1 MLKTNPS
8 PESVLDR
15 QCEQR
20 IAPGYLAAVLQRP
33 DYRVVVFHRG
43 RALMDGTSLAYL
55 APSSLDPAY
64 RDLAGDLLPMGATH
78 VYLGK
83 VGSGQEHRLTPT
95 TDIVLLS
102 LPLDALADDVAEL
115 SWAPQGTAFAGY
127 RDVAH
132 NLNTVDDQVFVEA
145 QAIAHWHAS
154 HVHCPSCGSAT
165 ESQSSGWMR
174 RCTADGTQHFPRTDP
189 AAIVAIVGADDRI
202 LLANNFAWAENRY
215 STVAGFVEAGESAE
229 QAAVREIAE
238 EVGVHLHSLAY
249 VSSQPWPFPRS
260 LMFGY
265 IGYTNDTE
273 ATPDRTEVRATRWF
287 GRAELQ
293 AEILSGQAVISHRA
307 SIARSLIEHW
317 YGGPI
322 LEPDELV

>member
-8 PESVLDR
+8 PEIVLDR

-20 IAPGYLAAVLQRP
+20 TQPGYLAAVLGT
-33 DYRVVVFHRG
+33 DDCRVVVLHKG
-43 RALMDGTSLAYL
+43 RALMEGTSLAYL
-55 APSSLDPAY
+55 DPACLDPAY
-64 RDLAGDLLPMGATH
+64 RDTAGDMLPLGATH

-83 VGSGQEHRLTPT
+83 VGPGQKHKLATA

-102 LPLDALADDVAEL
+102 LPLDVLSENADEL
-115 SWAPQGTAFAGY
+115 SWAPSGTVFAGY
-127 RDVAH
+127 RDVAQ
-132 NLNTVDDQVFVEA
+132 NLNAVDAQVFVEA
-145 QAIAHWHAS
+145 QAVAQWHAS
-154 HVHCPSCGSAT
+154 HVRCPRCGGSTEAQSA
-165 ESQSSGWMR
+165 GWMR
-174 RCTADGTQHFPRTDP
+174 RCTVDGSQHFPRTDP

-202 LLANNFAWAENRY
+202 LLANNFAWNENRY

-249 VSSQPWPFPRS
+249 VSSQAWPFPRS
-260 LMFGY
+260 LMFGFM
-265 IGYTNDTE
+265 GYTNDTQ
-273 ATPDRTEVRATRWF
+273 ATPDRTEVRTVRWF
-287 GRAELQ
+287 EREELQ
-293 AEILSGQAVISHRA
+293 AAVLSGRAVISHRA

-322 LEPDELV
+322 LEPGEQG

>member
-1 MLKTNPS
+1 MLTTNAS
-8 PESVLDR
+8 PVTALDR

-20 IAPGYLAAVLQRP
+20 TTPGYLAAVLETD

-43 RALMDGTSLAYL
+43 RALMDGTNLAYL
-55 APSSLDPAY
+55 DPESIDPAY
-64 RDLAGDLLPMGATH
+64 RDLAGDALPLGGTH

-83 VGSGQEHRLTPT
+83 VRPGQTHRLAAA

-102 LPLDALADDVAEL
+102 LPLNALPEDATEL
-115 SWAPQGTAFAGY
+115 SWAPLGNVFAGY
-127 RDVAH
+127 RDVAQD
-132 NLNTVDDQVFVEA
+132 LNAVDAQVFVEA
-145 QAIAHWHAS
+145 QAVAQWHGS
-154 HVHCPSCGSAT
+154 HVHCPRCGSST
-165 ESQSSGWMR
+165 ESQSAGWMR
-174 RCTADGTQHFPRTDP
+174 RCTADGSQHFPRTDP

-202 LLANNFAWAENRY
+202 LLANNYAWNENRY

-249 VSSQPWPFPRS
+249 VSSQAWPFPRS
-260 LMFGY
+260 LMFGF

-273 ATPDRTEVRATRWF
+273 ATPDRSEVRAARWF
-287 GRAELQ
+287 EREELQ
-293 AEILSGQAVISHRA
+293 AAVLCGDAVISHKA
-307 SIARSLIEHW
+307 SIARSLIENW

-322 LEPDELV
+322 LEPGEQA